1 MSLQAISTFSTMQIP
16 MRRTVEGV
24 EKMIRLKITHRDM
37 PFGNESLG
45 YHLRGYHQLTR
56 TETDAAIQ
64 MYRSGGSVDELRE
77 HPLFAPKLEAEKA
90 AFYRMAGLPVYKL
103 KEPVNSYQL
112 LFHHAPGIDM
122 LVSLGHYRLIVRWC
136 RLHDQVY
143 KDLALPLDDFFNT
156 ALYEIVPEEARSY
169 IPDPAYPGF
178 EVWASRMLFWRLQ
191 NVVRKREREL
201 STLTLD
207 GRGGSY
213 ARAHKDSLRREI
225 VSLDRPVE
233 DARSEKNPSAEIE
246 TLSEALPGNLP
257 GPEKLEDQS
266 ALTALFRLAGLTA
279 NEQKALVALTMYD
292 YEQKEVG
299 KFLRRDERMVR
310 YYRDHALAKLRAL
323 GDKKTILAI
332 LKGDI
337 DEV

>member
-1 MSLQAISTFSTMQIP
+1 MSLHAVITSSTMQIP
-16 MRRTVEGV
+16 MRRSVEGV
-24 EKMIRLKITHRDM
+24 EKMIRLKITYRDM
-37 PFGNESLG
+37 PFGNEHLG
-45 YHLRGYHQLTR
+45 YHLRGYHELTR
-56 TETDAAIQ
+56 QETDAAIHV
-64 MYRSGGSVDELRE
+64 YRSGGSVSSLRE
-77 HPLFAPKLEAEKA
+77 HPLFAPKLEAETA
-90 AFYRMAGLPVYKL
+90 ALHQMAGLPLYKL

-112 LFHHAPGIDM
+112 LFNNAPGIDM

-143 KDLALPLDDFFNT
+143 KDLALPLEDFFNK

-169 IPDPAYPGF
+169 IPDPAHPGF

-201 STLTLD
+201 RPLTLD
-207 GRGGSY
+207 GRQGSY
-213 ARAHKDSLRREI
+213 ARAHKGSIRREI

-233 DARSEKNPSAEIE
+233 DAWREKDPSAEGE
-246 TLSEALPGNLP
+246 TLREALPGNLP
-257 GPEKLEDQS
+257 GPEKLDDQS
-266 ALTALFRLAGLTA
+266 ALFGLFQLAGLTA
-279 NEQKALVALTMYD
+279 NERQALVALTMYD
-292 YEQKEVG
+292 YEQPEVG
-299 KFLRRDERMVR
+299 KLLRRDTRTIR

-323 GDKKTILAI
+323 GDEKTILAI